1 MDNKR
6 KYPQI
11 DKNDIK
17 QCQTKFSF
25 LILNQV
31 KSIQQ
36 IKQNIINL
44 TSKGQIEQNFIRP
57 FAW

>member
-31 KSIQQ
+31 KSIHQ

-44 TSKGQIEQNFIRP
+44 TSK
-57 FAW
+57 